1 MPLMTKNNEK
11 LIRKRIA
18 VVTGAGSGIGKAV
31 ALALIKE
38 GLHVY
43 LIGRDKEKL
52 NNTKKQAIHE
62 KCNGGCSIFKC
73 DVSAEKEVRKLFLII
88 KKNHNRV
95 DVLFNNAGIG
105 MQEKTIDKINFKEW
119 KKVIDTNING
129 MFLCAK
135 FSYEMMKIQKPKG
148 GRIINNGSISALTP
162 RPKSVAYTTS
172 KHAITG
178 LTKALSLDG
187 REDKIVCSQIDIGN
201 ALTPLTK
208 KFTKGITQANGKKTP
223 EATMNSKNVAEL
235 VLFII
240 RLPLDTNVFNS
251 IIMANNMPFIGRG

>member
-1 MPLMTKNNEK
+1 MPLMKKKNEK
-11 LIRKRIA
+11 LTIKRIA
-18 VVTGAGSGIGKAV
+18 VVTGAGSGIGQSV

-38 GLHVY
+38 GFHVY
-43 LIGRDKEKL
+43 LVGRNIEKL
-52 NNTKKQAIHE
+52 NNTKKEAIHA
-62 KCNGGCSIFKC
+62 KSNGGSSIFKC
-73 DVSAEKEVRKLFLII
+73 DVSVEKEVRKLFLII
-88 KKNHNRV
+88 KKNHNRI

-105 MQEKTIDKINFKEW
+105 MQEKTIDKINFEEW
-119 KKVIDTNING
+119 RKVIETNING

-135 FSYEMMKIQKPKG
+135 FSYEMMKTQKPKG

-208 KFTKGITQANGKKTP
+208 KFTKGTTQANGKKIP